1 MREPSFKC
9 LFCGTTQGPFESIE
23 HPIPESMG
31 NDDTFLPKGFVCDS
45 CNQYFGSKV
54 EQPIMASPPFNV
66 ERVRASI
73 KTKKHGYSKY
83 SDSSLLLLSEGFW
96 DHVLFAMSPERY
108 DSIFNKNRGIL
119 WVETPANYIM
129 LLARFLIKMGLEL
142 LVLTDTLD
150 AYSSAFDKARRC
162 ARFGENVIS
171 WEVAYGRYPRR
182 EDLIKSKRFD
192 EFGPL
197 ETRQIYE
204 YEMGCMLPNGECQ
217 LVFNYLDH
225 CYACNLS
232 NPSLQE
238 YVRKFKFKMEIGSGL
253 MLPKK

>member
-1 MREPSFKC
+1 
-9 LFCGTTQGPFESIE
+9 
-23 HPIPESMG
+23 MG

-54 EQPIMASPPFNV
+54 EQPIMASPPFNL
-66 ERVRASI
+66 ERVAASI
-73 KTKKHGYSKY
+73 KTKKHRYAKY
-83 SDSSLLLLSEGFW
+83 ADSSLVLQSEGFW
-96 DHVLFAMSPERY
+96 EHLLFASTPERFNL
-108 DSIFNKNRGIL
+108 IFNKNKGIL

-150 AYSSAFDKARRC
+150 VYSSTFDEARRC

-182 EDLIKSKRFD
+182 EDLVKSKRFD

-197 ETRQIYE
+197 ETRQIYQ
-204 YEMGCMLPNGECQ
+204 YEIGCMQNGECQ
-217 LVFNYLDH
+217 ILFIYTDH

-232 NPSLQE
+232 NPSLQ
-238 YVRKFKFKMEIGSGL
+238 KFIHQFNSMNEFQMTIGSGL
-253 MLPKK
+253 MI